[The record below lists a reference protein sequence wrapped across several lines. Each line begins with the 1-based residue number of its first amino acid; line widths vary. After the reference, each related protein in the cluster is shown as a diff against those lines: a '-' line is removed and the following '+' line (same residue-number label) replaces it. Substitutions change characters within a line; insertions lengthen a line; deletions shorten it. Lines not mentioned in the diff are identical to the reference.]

1 MGSSISNPFRTP
13 KQHLVLMLGLD
24 FSGKSTLLYW
34 IKKKQTIHK
43 PPAISFNFETVKY
56 QNLTFT
62 LLTEGTSER
71 LRPLLRMYYQD
82 AQALIFVVDA
92 SDWER
97 LEMAR
102 EELHT
107 LLNDEELKVSLVMVL
122 ANKQDRGMTVQEVGE
137 RLALHSIRGRN
148 WHIQGTCGIT
158 GEGLFEGLEWLSNAL
173 SRKFQ
178 A

>member
-1 MGSSISNPFRTP
+1 
-13 KQHLVLMLGLD
+13 MLGLS
-24 FSGKSTLLYW
+24 FSGKSTLLYK
-34 IKKKQTIHK
+34 IKEKQTTHK
-43 PPAISFNFETVKY
+43 PPTIGFSVETVEY

-62 LLTEGTSER
+62 LLTVGTSER

-97 LEMAR
+97 LETAR

-107 LLNDEELKVSLVMVL
+107 LLNDEELKVRLVMVL
-122 ANKQDRGMTVQEVGE
+122 ANKQDWEMGMTVGEVGE

-158 GEGLFEGLEWLSNAL
+158 GEGLFEGLEWISNAL